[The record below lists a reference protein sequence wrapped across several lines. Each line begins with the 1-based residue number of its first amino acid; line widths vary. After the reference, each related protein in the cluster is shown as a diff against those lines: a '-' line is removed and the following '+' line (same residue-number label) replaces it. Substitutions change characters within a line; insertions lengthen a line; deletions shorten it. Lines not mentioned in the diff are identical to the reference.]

1 MITQHY
7 LNEFYRENIE
17 PLDLKLWTTTT
28 PDEVHSILV
37 ILEQKMD
44 EYRTLYSQWESQNI
58 STDWLPL
65 SIQ

>member
-44 EYRTLYSQWESQNI
+44 EYRALYSQWESQSI
-58 STDWLPL
+58 STD
-65 SIQ
+65 